1 MFLLRQSIEQTK
13 WKIKGYREQNV
24 YAKTYFFLVFQVSVT
39 LINSYWLIMSSL
51 YAAKKMHD
59 AMLGSILRA
68 PMVFFQTNPLG
79 RIINRFAKDMG
90 DIDRTVAVFVNM
102 FMGSIAQLLSTVIL
116 IGIVSTL
123 SLWAIMPLLVVF
135 YGAYL
140 YYQVTY
146 ILFKRNAIY
155 IHDYRSRHGKLRPK
169 GTLIVSYLLCHNLI
183 FPYCRT
189 HLGKLNVW
197 IPLQDRQFMLNLVR
211 H

>member
-1 MFLLRQSIEQTK
+1 MKTLKQTSFLK
-13 WKIKGYREQNV
+13 HRE
-24 YAKTYFFLVFQVSVT
+24 YYLTYILIFSWFQVFVT
-39 LINSYWLIMSSL
+39 LTNSYWLIMVSL

-79 RIINRFAKDMG
+79 RIINRFAKDTG

-123 SLWAIMPLLVVF
+123 SLWAIMPLLVAF

-146 ILFKRNAIY
+146 HLLNAIL
-155 IHDYRSRHGKLRPK
+155 ISNVGLLISRAPR
-169 GTLIVSYLLCHNLI
+169 LIS
-183 FPYCRT
+183 
-189 HLGKLNVW
+189 
-197 IPLQDRQFMLNLVR
+197 
-211 H
+211 

>member
-1 MFLLRQSIEQTK
+1 
-13 WKIKGYREQNV
+13 
-24 YAKTYFFLVFQVSVT
+24 
-39 LINSYWLIMSSL
+39 MSSL

-146 ILFKRNAIY
+146 ILFKRNAI
-155 IHDYRSRHGKLRPK
+155 
-169 GTLIVSYLLCHNLI
+169 
-183 FPYCRT
+183 
-189 HLGKLNVW
+189 
-197 IPLQDRQFMLNLVR
+197 
-211 H
+211 